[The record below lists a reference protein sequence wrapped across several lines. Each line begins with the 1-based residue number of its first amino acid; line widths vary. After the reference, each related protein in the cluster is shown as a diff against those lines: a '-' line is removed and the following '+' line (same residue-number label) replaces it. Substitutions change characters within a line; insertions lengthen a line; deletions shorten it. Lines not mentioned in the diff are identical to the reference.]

1 MTENMKIKRM
11 RQEIQEMVTGKIEK
25 MTEKTLKKIQ
35 NLEEKIGMDRI
46 QKIRKKIWGMNI

>member
-1 MTENMKIKRM
+1 MTENMKIRRM

-25 MTEKTLKKIQ
+25 MTEKILKKIQ

>member
-25 MTEKTLKKIQ
+25 MTEKILKKIQ
-35 NLEEKIGMDRI
+35 NLEEKTGMDRI

>member
-1 MTENMKIKRM
+1 MTENMKIRRM

-35 NLEEKIGMDRI
+35 NPEERTGTDRI
-46 QKIRKKIWGMNI
+46 QKIRKKIWEMII

>member
-25 MTEKTLKKIQ
+25 MTEKILKKIQ

>member
-11 RQEIQEMVTGKIEK
+11 RQGIQEMVTGKIEK

-35 NLEEKIGMDRI
+35 NLEEKTGMDRI
-46 QKIRKKIWGMNI
+46 QKIRKKIRGMNI